1 MGSPSPN
8 KTDAKLAT
16 GQTASTFRTYCTVGV
31 KMLKDIVAVTPLEN
45 YQLHLKFEDNKE
57 GVVDLSQII
66 EFTGIFARLQDLNY
80 FQQVKINQEWGTIYW
95 DNGADLDPDVL
106 YSIITKSL
114 IQNYDNLPRLAR
126 R

>member
-1 MGSPSPN
+1 
-8 KTDAKLAT
+8 
-16 GQTASTFRTYCTVGV
+16 
-31 KMLKDIVAVTPLEN
+31 MLKDIVSVTPLEN
-45 YQLHLKFEDNKE
+45 YQLYLKFEDNQE

-106 YSIITKSL
+106 YSIITKIPL
-114 IQNYDNLPRLAR
+114 QNYDNLPRLAR